1 MNEIFDKDTI
11 EALKK
16 LATGLI
22 VTEITKEYAKD
33 DNGDLQLIKKKVNE
47 KMLPPN
53 TDIMKMLYQSSKEN
67 NSKYKDMTD
76 EQLLEEKQRLLEQ
89 LKNEI

>member
-22 VTEITKEYAKD
+22 VTEVTKEYTKD
-33 DNGDLQLIKKKVNE
+33 DNGDLQLIKQKVNE

-53 TDIMKMLYQSSKEN
+53 TDIMKMLFQSAREN

-76 EQLLEEKQRLLEQ
+76 EQLLEEKERLLKQ